1 MDNFA
6 KNWFNFHGMKT
17 YVKLLNNDASYEKN
31 ENMPNGIAELDSE
44 LVNKNDIR
52 CNNELTLLDSTG
64 DVKNSPSPEC
74 DSTFEDLGPEL
85 EWADND
91 VKDETLSSNVS
102 SASGFDESEAAKGIH
117 FVKFPCIWKNL
128 VKFQQ
133 ICVSSYD
140 INLSFPDRPLC
151 YFTLSICQMI
161 LLIKGEPL
169 GGTKVKRHQATKDS
183 V

>member
-1 MDNFA
+1 
-6 KNWFNFHGMKT
+6 MKT

-140 INLSFPDRPLC
+140 ILTLSFPDRPKPAPWLFYSVC
-151 YFTLSICQMI
+151 MPDDFARQGRASGWD
-161 LLIKGEPL
+161 KG
-169 GGTKVKRHQATKDS
+169 RYQATKDS